1 MARISEPLTLDI
13 PQELAFDRVADFT
26 TTAIWDPGIS
36 ETRRLDDGA
45 LGVGSRFEV
54 QSRQGP
60 VTVPLVYEITTYD
73 RPHRVVLETK
83 GLLHQGKD
91 DVTFESV
98 EGGTLVTWNAQ
109 FRLRGPGRLVDP
121 ALAIGFR
128 RVVDKAVVGLERFL
142 RAQATS

>member
-13 PQELAFDRVADFT
+13 PQELAFDQVADFT
-26 TTAIWDPGIS
+26 TTATWDPGIS
-36 ETRRLDDGA
+36 DARRLDDGP

-60 VTVPLVYEITTYD
+60 VTVPLVYEITAYD

-83 GLLHQGKD
+83 GLLHQGED

-121 ALAIGFR
+121 ALAVGFR